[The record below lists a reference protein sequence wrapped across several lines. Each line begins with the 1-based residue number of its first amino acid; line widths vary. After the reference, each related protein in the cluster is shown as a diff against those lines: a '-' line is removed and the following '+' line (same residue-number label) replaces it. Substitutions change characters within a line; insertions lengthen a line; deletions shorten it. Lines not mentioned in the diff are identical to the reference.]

1 MRKQRKD
8 LQQTPVE
15 VKGRAAASSRKANAR
30 GKETGVPQ
38 KAKTKKAA
46 GKDRYLITAL
56 ARGLSVLSAFK
67 PGDDSLTNLEL
78 ARRTGLAK
86 ATVTRLT
93 HTLRYLGY
101 LSNCS
106 ETGRFRLH
114 PHVLSL
120 GYPVLANLDIRQMAR
135 PAMQELADYSG
146 GTVSLGARDML
157 HIIFVERVRN
167 RSVVTLP
174 LDVGSCIPIATTSSG
189 RAYIAAI
196 SEGERAQLLSEIKAA
211 DPQNWPRLKRGI
223 DAACEEYSKFGY
235 CSTIGDWEPNVNA
248 VGVPLRLPDGQVL
261 AFTCGGPA
269 SRIQFDMIPDLGGRL
284 RQLAEG
290 LQMVRPSSPAS
301 FVAGRR

>member
-1 MRKQRKD
+1 MRKQRND
-8 LQQTPVE
+8 LKQAPVE
-15 VKGRAAASSRKANAR
+15 AKGRLSSAPRKASAR
-30 GKETGVPQ
+30 AKDVAPQ
-38 KAKTKKAA
+38 KATTKKA
-46 GKDRYLITAL
+46 GEDRYLITAL

-67 PGDDSLTNLEL
+67 PGDDTLTNLEL

-101 LSNCS
+101 LSSCN

-120 GYPVLANLDIRQMAR
+120 GYPVLANLGIRQMAR

-189 RAYIAAI
+189 RAYIAAL
-196 SEGERAQLLSEIKAA
+196 SEGKRSQLLEEIKAA
-211 DPQNWPRLKRGI
+211 YPKDWPRLKRGI
-223 DAACEEYSKFGY
+223 EAAREEYNKFGY

-261 AFTCGGPA
+261 AFTCGGPS
-269 SRIQFDMIPDLGGRL
+269 SRIQPDMIPDLGERL
-284 RQLAEG
+284 KQLAEG
-290 LQMVRPSSPAS
+290 VQIVHHSNPSSLA
-301 FVAGRR
+301 AGR

>member
-1 MRKQRKD
+1 MQRAS
-8 LQQTPVE
+8 VE
-15 VKGRAAASSRKANAR
+15 VKSRAAAASRKANAR

-38 KAKTKKAA
+38 KAKTKKST
-46 GKDRYLITAL
+46 GEDRYLITAL

-67 PGDDSLTNLEL
+67 PGDETLTNLEL

-101 LSNCS
+101 LSSCS

-120 GYPVLANLDIRQMAR
+120 GYPVLANLGIRQMAR

-146 GTVSLGARDML
+146 GTVSLGARDTL

-196 SEGERAQLLSEIKAA
+196 SEGERTQLLAEIKAA
-211 DPQNWPRLKRGI
+211 YPQNWPRLKRGI
-223 DAACEEYSKFGY
+223 EAACEEYSRLGY
-235 CSTIGDWEPNVNA
+235 CSTIGDWEPNINA

-261 AFTCGGPA
+261 AFTCGGPS
-269 SRIQFDMIPDLGGRL
+269 SRIQASMIPDLGERL

-290 LQMVRPSSPAS
+290 MQIIHSSSAP
-301 FVAGRR
+301 FVAGR

>member
-1 MRKQRKD
+1 MRKERKD
-8 LQQTPVE
+8 LQRAPVE
-15 VKGRAAASSRKANAR
+15 VKGRSPAASRKANAHV
-30 GKETGVPQ
+30 KEPRAPQ
-38 KAKTKKAA
+38 KAKTKKSA
-46 GKDRYLITAL
+46 GEDRYLITAL

-67 PGDDSLTNLEL
+67 PGDDTLTNLEL

-120 GYPVLANLDIRQMAR
+120 GYPVLANLGIRQMAR

-196 SEGERAQLLSEIKAA
+196 SESERAQLLSEIKAA
-211 DPQNWPRLKRGI
+211 YPQNWPRLKRGI
-223 DAACEEYSKFGY
+223 EAACEEYNKFGY
-235 CSTIGDWEPNVNA
+235 CSTIGDWEPNINA

-261 AFTCGGPA
+261 AFTCGGPS
-269 SRIQFDMIPDLGGRL
+269 SRIQPGMIQDLGDRL
-284 RQLAEG
+284 KQLAEG
-290 LQMVRPSSPAS
+290 VQMVHLSSPAS
-301 FVAGRR
+301 FVAGR

>member
-1 MRKQRKD
+1 MQR
-8 LQQTPVE
+8 TPVE
-15 VKGRAAASSRKANAR
+15 GKGRAAAAPRKINVRVKEAR
-30 GKETGVPQ
+30 SPQ
-38 KAKTKKAA
+38 KPKSKKAV
-46 GKDRYLITAL
+46 GEDRYLITAL

-67 PGDDSLTNLEL
+67 PGDDTLTNLEL

-120 GYPVLANLDIRQMAR
+120 GYPVLANLGIRQMAR

-196 SEGERAQLLSEIKAA
+196 SESERAQLLSEIKVAY
-211 DPQNWPRLKRGI
+211 PQDWPRLKRGI

-235 CSTIGDWEPNVNA
+235 CSTIGDWEPNING

-261 AFTCGGPA
+261 AFTCGGPS
-269 SRIQFDMIPDLGGRL
+269 SRIQPGMIPDLGARL

-290 LQMVRPSSPAS
+290 VQMVHSSSAP
-301 FVAGRR
+301 FVAGR

>member
-1 MRKQRKD
+1 MQRA
-8 LQQTPVE
+8 PVE
-15 VKGRAAASSRKANAR
+15 VKGRTAAASRTANAR
-30 GKETGVPQ
+30 GKEKRAPQ
-38 KAKTKKAA
+38 KAKTKKSA
-46 GKDRYLITAL
+46 GEDRYLITAL

-67 PGDDSLTNLEL
+67 PGDDTLTNLEL

-120 GYPVLANLDIRQMAR
+120 GYPVLANLGIRQMAR

-196 SEGERAQLLSEIKAA
+196 SESERAQLLSEIKAA
-211 DPQNWPRLKRGI
+211 YPQNWPRLKRGI
-223 DAACEEYSKFGY
+223 EAACEEYNKFGY
-235 CSTIGDWEPNVNA
+235 CSTIGDWEPNINA

-261 AFTCGGPA
+261 AFTCGGPS
-269 SRIQFDMIPDLGGRL
+269 SRIQPGMIQDLGDRL
-284 RQLAEG
+284 KQLAEG
-290 LQMVRPSSPAS
+290 VQMVHLSSPAS
-301 FVAGRR
+301 FVAGR

>member
-1 MRKQRKD
+1 M
-8 LQQTPVE
+8 
-15 VKGRAAASSRKANAR
+15 
-30 GKETGVPQ
+30 
-38 KAKTKKAA
+38 
-46 GKDRYLITAL
+46 ITAL

-101 LSNCS
+101 LSSCS

-120 GYPVLANLDIRQMAR
+120 GYPVLANLGIRQMAR

-196 SEGERAQLLSEIKAA
+196 SESERAQLLSDIKAA
-211 DPQNWPRLKRGI
+211 YPQNWPRLKRGI
-223 DAACEEYSKFGY
+223 EAACEEYTKFGY
-235 CSTIGDWEPNVNA
+235 CSTIGDWEPNINA
-248 VGVPLRLPDGQVL
+248 VGVPLRLPNGQVL
-261 AFTCGGPA
+261 AFTCGGPS
-269 SRIQFDMIPDLGGRL
+269 SRIQPGMIPDLGDRL
-284 RQLAEG
+284 RQLAAG
-290 LQMVRPSSPAS
+290 VQMVHLSGSNAL
-301 FVAGRR
+301 VADR